1 MCFVFFSCL
10 GTLHPSSPV
19 TLKNGGGN
27 GRFNER
33 NGAIDPPFILMGHR
47 SQSITGLL
55 ILLFKAGE
63 EEEREG
69 WSEGEREFGRSA
81 ERFATQSMYSW
92 LVLIAPPA
100 L

>member
-1 MCFVFFSCL
+1 MCFVFLCL
-10 GTLHPSSPV
+10 GTLHPSSPI
-19 TLKNGGGN
+19 TLKNGGGKE
-27 GRFNER
+27 RFNER

-47 SQSITGLL
+47 SQSIMGLL
-55 ILLFKAGE
+55 ILLLKGGE
-63 EEEREG
+63 DRERWG
-69 WSEGEREFGRSA
+69 EGEREFGRSA

>member
-1 MCFVFFSCL
+1 MCFVFFCVSA
-10 GTLHPSSPV
+10 LHPSSPI

-27 GRFNER
+27 ERFNER

-55 ILLFKAGE
+55 ILLLRGGGE
-63 EEEREG
+63 EDRERWG
-69 WSEGEREFGRSA
+69 EGEREFGRSA